1 MECDMKLITFAGLQA
16 QGHPYTRRHTE
27 RLIGE
32 GKFPAP
38 LKLGEG
44 RNGRIAWD
52 ETEIVAH
59 YARLAAARK
68 VAA

>member
-1 MECDMKLITFAGLQA
+1 MNLITFNGLKA

-27 RLIGE
+27 RLIAE

-44 RNGRIAWD
+44 RTGRIAWN
-52 ETEIVAH
+52 EAEIEAH

-68 VAA
+68 QVAA